1 MTLAAVF
8 FVLRFFYN
16 PALLFFA
23 GLPSR
28 EPLKTSVFVKTL
40 VANLEFDNDS
50 IVRSAAYDPTD
61 DFGKEI
67 DVEGEALKNF

>member
-8 FVLRFFYN
+8 FCSLDFFYN

-28 EPLKTSVFVKTL
+28 EPLKTL

-50 IVRSAAYDPTD
+50 IVRSAAYGPTD
-61 DFGKEI
+61 DLGKEI
-67 DVEGEALKNF
+67 DIEGEVLKNF

>member
-1 MTLAAVF
+1 MI
-8 FVLRFFYN
+8 VLRFFFT
-16 PALLFFA
+16 LFCFFFA

-28 EPLKTSVFVKTL
+28 EPIKTL

-50 IVRSAAYDPTD
+50 IVRSAAYGPTD

-67 DVEGEALKNF
+67 DIEGEVLKNF